1 LKNPPLLIL
10 DEATSSLDSKA
21 EAEVQKA
28 LDHLMEGR
36 TSLIIAHRLSTITH
50 ADQIVVLHQGRI
62 VQQGSHQTLLSQ
74 DGLYRHMHELQL
86 QKALVV
92 DAVVYP

>member
-1 LKNPPLLIL
+1 
-10 DEATSSLDSKA
+10 
-21 EAEVQKA
+21 
-28 LDHLMEGR
+28 M
-36 TSLIIAHRLSTITH
+36 
-50 ADQIVVLHQGRI
+50 
-62 VQQGSHQTLLSQ
+62 QQGSHQVLLEQ

>member
-1 LKNPPLLIL
+1 VDSHTEAVITRALNKLRGSTTIL
-10 DEATSSLDSKA
+10 A
-21 EAEVQKA
+21 
-28 LDHLMEGR
+28 
-36 TSLIIAHRLSTITH
+36 IAHRLSTITH
-50 ADQIVVLHQGRI
+50 ADQIVVLHQGRV
-62 VQQGSHQTLLSQ
+62 VQQGSHQALLAQ

>member
-1 LKNPPLLIL
+1 
-10 DEATSSLDSKA
+10 
-21 EAEVQKA
+21 
-28 LDHLMEGR
+28 
-36 TSLIIAHRLSTITH
+36 
-50 ADQIVVLHQGRI
+50 VLHQGHV
-62 VQQGSHQTLLSQ
+62 VQQGPHQTLLAQ